1 MKGSRFSVFVGLYLQ
16 KIQVQGSA
24 DPSCCCTPFAQLNPL
39 VWAAASH
46 GGSVKLTQMGRGEF
60 FGCEL
65 CEARFF
71 EQIKNIKKQY
81 MDE

>member
-24 DPSCCCTPFAQLNPL
+24 DPSCCRTPFAQLNPL

-71 EQIKNIKKQY
+71 EQLKNIKKQY